1 MRYPLRGQKLR
12 NGTLP
17 HADSWRSG
25 SGRVP
30 AGESDRC
37 EAMELAISSVW
48 LAIVAWL
55 ILRAVRQRGLLPQLA
70 VAPPPSGEQPPHPT
84 VIVPARDEEAIIGR
98 CLQSLAQDYPASRLS
113 VVVVSWKGR
122 IYS

>member
-1 MRYPLRGQKLR
+1 
-12 NGTLP
+12 
-17 HADSWRSG
+17 
-25 SGRVP
+25 
-30 AGESDRC
+30 
-37 EAMELAISSVW
+37 MELLISSVW

-70 VAPPPSGEQPPHPT
+70 VAPPSGEQPPHLT
-84 VIVPARDEEAIIGR
+84 VIVLPRDEEANIGR
-98 CLQSLAQDYPASRLS
+98 CLQSLLAHDYPASRLS